1 MMNYLKKVSLLLLC
15 SLFVQVASW
24 AQQVQVSPVPQ
35 SVSWGEK
42 AFESANAKY
51 SLTKAETTDAYAVAL
66 LQEKLTLA
74 DDGIS
79 LVVGK
84 KGEAAVSAVEANIP
98 ETAEG
103 YYLKVDA
110 NGIIVAGA
118 DNASLYFGTYQGHG
132 QAGNYNDGVEL
143 HKGLNVVATWEDK
156 TWSCIY
162 YTAKTMKAWDGSTNL
177 ADFSLADFPDLTIH
191 IEGGNINGFY
201 NAVGDD
207 RWAHDAAT
215 TGCDSG
221 HNLSTLATTLTKA
234 YGAYWTYRNDDLYYI
249 LQEAQ
254 YRLYSTIDYFL
265 RPIKW
270 LNGGWHF
277 TVCNHYRPGHYY
289 YKRPVAYVSYCGNS
303 WAHRKPG
310 HRPNYHAH
318 GGGHSG
324 HNHGYRPN
332 GGGHSDHNHGYR
344 PNGGGHHSKP
354 SGNYRP
360 DNSHKPGT
368 GKGNHGSVGGAGKS
382 CPTVPLSPRQIAP
395 AASRAKAARRRQ

>member
-1 MMNYLKKVSLLLLC
+1 MKRRLYTLVLTVSL
-15 SLFVQVASW
+15 
-24 AQQVQVSPVPQ
+24 
-35 SVSWGEK
+35 
-42 AFESANAKY
+42 
-51 SLTKAETTDAYAVAL
+51 AL
-66 LQEKLTLA
+66 
-74 DDGIS
+74 
-79 LVVGK
+79 
-84 KGEAAVSAVEANIP
+84 
-98 ETAEG
+98 
-103 YYLKVDA
+103 
-110 NGIIVAGA
+110 
-118 DNASLYFGTYQGHG
+118 
-132 QAGNYNDGVEL
+132 
-143 HKGLNVVATWEDK
+143 GLNAMPYSVAREQALYLTDK
-156 TWSCIY
+156 MAYELRLNSWQY
-162 YTAKTMKAWDGSTNL
+162 EQVYQTNL
-177 ADFSLADFPDLTIH
+177 DYFLSI
-191 IEGGNINGFY
+191 
-201 NAVGDD
+201 
-207 RWAHDAAT
+207 
-215 TGCDSG
+215 DSEPQ
-221 HNLSTLATTLTKA
+221 A

-324 HNHGYRPN
+324 HNHSYRPN

-368 GKGNHGSVGGAGKS
+368 GKGNHGSVGGGSHNKPGKGGS
-382 CPTVPLSPRQIAP
+382 T
-395 AASRAKAARRRQ
+395 ASRPNFGGGNRGTVTARPSSTPSRGLSGNLSKRSNSGSSSTRLSSSSPSRGSRTINTNTGRSSLRSL

>member
-1 MMNYLKKVSLLLLC
+1 M
-15 SLFVQVASW
+15 
-24 AQQVQVSPVPQ
+24 
-35 SVSWGEK
+35 SV
-42 AFESANAKY
+42 
-51 SLTKAETTDAYAVAL
+51 SLTKICIFDIFRLNQTIICAVKEIKTRKRVRAFTEYKPLELTTMKRRLYTLVLTVSLAL
-66 LQEKLTLA
+66 
-74 DDGIS
+74 
-79 LVVGK
+79 
-84 KGEAAVSAVEANIP
+84 
-98 ETAEG
+98 
-103 YYLKVDA
+103 
-110 NGIIVAGA
+110 
-118 DNASLYFGTYQGHG
+118 
-132 QAGNYNDGVEL
+132 
-143 HKGLNVVATWEDK
+143 GLNAMPYSVAREQALYLTDK
-156 TWSCIY
+156 MAYELRLNSWQY
-162 YTAKTMKAWDGSTNL
+162 EQVYQTNL
-177 ADFSLADFPDLTIH
+177 DYFLSI
-191 IEGGNINGFY
+191 
-201 NAVGDD
+201 
-207 RWAHDAAT
+207 
-215 TGCDSG
+215 DSEPQ
-221 HNLSTLATTLTKA
+221 A

-368 GKGNHGSVGGAGKS
+368 GKGNHGSVGGGSHNKPGKGGS
-382 CPTVPLSPRQIAP
+382 T
-395 AASRAKAARRRQ
+395 ASRPNFGGGNRGTVTARPSSTPNRTLSGNLSKRSNSGNRSTRLSSSSPSRGSRTINTNTGRSSLRSL